1 MRSDILTHIVK
12 IDKSGCASL
21 PAYLS
26 HLASVRT
33 FSPSANLM
41 HRRGRYRQVA
51 FQKIRAVDAGREVA
65 IEAGTRWWYTGYCG
79 WYCNTHLSNS
89 VRGLAA
95 AVYVYNVYTLVV
107 FPPYT
112 RRPPMLPLHYRKEKK
127 VLLPQLVYYAS
138 SLLISY
144 CIEKSGLLCLPTQTD
159 TVKEKKRKKKHAARI
174 LFFFI
179 TMWTHGRCIPLY
191 ACLYGEIFWRYTSG
205 HRLILRCGQIW
216 WRI

>member
-127 VLLPQLVYYAS
+127 GIAATARILCIIPSYFLLYRKVRPTLPSYAD
-138 SLLISY
+138 
-144 CIEKSGLLCLPTQTD
+144 GHR
-159 TVKEKKRKKKHAARI
+159 KRKKTEKKTCRAYPFFLYYNVDPWAMYPIVCLPIRWNI
-174 LFFFI
+174 LEVYI
-179 TMWTHGRCIPLY
+179 GT
-191 ACLYGEIFWRYTSG
+191 
-205 HRLILRCGQIW
+205 
-216 WRI
+216 